1 MQLFSIDTGL
11 FKLDGGAMFGVVPK
25 SIWNKINPADANNM
39 CTWAMRCLL
48 IKLNNRLI
56 LIDTGIGT
64 KQSPEFYKFFH
75 LHGSDSLLN
84 SIQNIGFQA
93 SDITDVILTHLH
105 FDHVGGAVTKNES
118 GELVPTFSKA
128 TYWVHSEQLHCALHP
143 NAREKAS
150 FLKENIEPLI
160 EAQKIK
166 FIDQSTDL
174 WSNELAFLYVDG
186 HTEKQV
192 LPLITY
198 NNQKILF
205 AADLI
210 PSVGHLP
217 IPYVMSY
224 DTQPLKTLQE
234 KEAIL
239 SQAVHENWY
248 LFFQHDPENEM
259 CSLQQTP
266 KGIRAKEIFK
276 LNEVI

>member
-75 LHGSDSLLN
+75 LHGNDSLLN
-84 SIQNIGFQA
+84 SIQNSGFQA

-105 FDHVGGAVTKNES
+105 FDHVGGAVKKNES
-118 GELVPTFSKA
+118 GELAPTFSKA